1 MIETSHP
8 GKQSLNS
15 PSMLITKRL
24 NFNLSLILNNGS
36 RTFKIRTHCNSR
48 GISAKVKMTTEVL
61 LKCLVQNK
69 KRLDQTGK
77 MLGMK
82 INYKASTNTGSIQS
96 IKNTGKQEL
105 QRRKVSIQLMIS
117 LLTMLLV
124 HTSALSPRKV
134 NNSLTQFWK
143 IGNF

>member
-15 PSMLITKRL
+15 PSMLIMKRL

-36 RTFKIRTHCNSR
+36 RTFKIRTHSNSR

-77 MLGMK
+77 MLGM
-82 INYKASTNTGSIQS
+82 
-96 IKNTGKQEL
+96 
-105 QRRKVSIQLMIS
+105 
-117 LLTMLLV
+117 
-124 HTSALSPRKV
+124 
-134 NNSLTQFWK
+134 
-143 IGNF
+143 